1 MVLSRRVV
9 RVGISR
15 RVAQV
20 VLSRRVALVGL
31 AVGERVL
38 SCMGEWVR
46 LLHS

>member
-20 VLSRRVALVGL
+20 VLSRRVVRVGISR
-31 AVGERVL
+31 RVAQ
-38 SCMGEWVR
+38 VV
-46 LLHS
+46 LL